1 MRRVA
6 SNKTGL
12 MTRKVKKS
20 QVIEA
25 LLDIRTWLIFFINI
39 CLNVPNGGL
48 IGFNSLIVKSLGFT
62 IKETTLLAIPTGV
75 ISWVAALIVAA
86 LATRTRRP
94 IACVCGAIVSE

>member
-1 MRRVA
+1 
-6 SNKTGL
+6 
-12 MTRKVKKS
+12 MTHNFKKS

-25 LLDIRTWLIFFINI
+25 LLDVRTWLIFFINLL
-39 CLNVPNGGL
+39 LNIPNGGL

-94 IACVCGAIVSE
+94 IACVCGALVGQYAVDRLMAKC